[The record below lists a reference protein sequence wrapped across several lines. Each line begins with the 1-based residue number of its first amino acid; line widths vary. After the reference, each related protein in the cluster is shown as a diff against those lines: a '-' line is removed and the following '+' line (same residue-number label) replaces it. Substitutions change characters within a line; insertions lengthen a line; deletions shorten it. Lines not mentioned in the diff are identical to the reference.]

1 MFTRLLERKV
11 WPSKNEDMIDLMFLE
26 DNIRLKVNRYIKNIK
41 KKMDTPFLDDAAGH
55 KITVDYTCD
64 TL

>member
-26 DNIRLKVNRYIKNIK
+26 DNIRLKLNRYIKNIK
-41 KKMDTPFLDDAAGH
+41 K
-55 KITVDYTCD
+55 VRVR
-64 TL
+64 